1 MALSLSEL
9 RKQKGSFEK
18 LQKEVEKLSSKN
30 QNSDDR
36 FWYPETDQAGN
47 GSAVIRF
54 LPAPKGED
62 FPWVRQWSH
71 GFKSASG
78 KWFMEKCPTTLGN
91 PCPVC
96 EKNGELYGTGLESDK
111 KLAGER
117 KRKLTYIANIL
128 VVSDPKNPQNE
139 GKVFLFRFG
148 KKIFDKIKDAMNPEF
163 DDDTPI
169 NPFDFWEGANF
180 KLKIRKY
187 EGYQNYDK
195 SEFAGVSAIAD
206 DDEIEAIWE
215 KQYPLQGINDPSIFK
230 PYDELKKKFEQV
242 VSGTSSGAKAED
254 FDSFEDLKPAK
265 REPAPAKEQEA
276 PAKKAEA
283 PAVSKPPF
291 DTDDDDEAYFRS
303 LSED

>member
-1 MALSLSEL
+1 MAMSLSEL
-9 RKQKGSFEK
+9 RKQRGSFES
-18 LQKEVEKLSSKN
+18 LQKEVEKLSNKPQS
-30 QNSDDR
+30 SDDR

-71 GFKSASG
+71 GFKAPTG

-91 PCPVC
+91 SCPVC
-96 EKNGELYGTGLESDK
+96 ERNGELYNTGLESDK

-117 KRKLTYIANIL
+117 KRKLTYITNIL

-148 KKIFDKIKDAMNPEF
+148 KKIFDKIKDIMNPEF
-163 DDDTPI
+163 DDETPT

-180 KLKIRKY
+180 KLKIRRF

-195 SEFAGVSAIAD
+195 SEFAGTSAIADD
-206 DDEIEAIWE
+206 DDEIEAIWN
-215 KQYPLQGINDPSIFK
+215 KQYQLQEFLAPNLYK
-230 PYDELKKKFEQV
+230 PYDELKKKMDQV
-242 VSGTSSGAKAED
+242 LAGTSSGAKAED
-254 FDSFEDLKPAK
+254 FDTYVKPDSEPKKEPKKEEKKVEAKKPAVVD
-265 REPAPAKEQEA
+265 E
-276 PAKKAEA
+276 
-283 PAVSKPPF
+283 
-291 DTDDDDEAYFRS
+291 DDDENYFAA
-303 LSED
+303 LAAED